1 MDIVEEIKQD
11 RERGAKRLEAEYK
24 AGLMTL
30 ARRFCHDPGDAEE
43 LLNRTFAAV
52 VEGIDDYLEQS
63 AFFAWMCQILVNIH
77 ATDVRRKSHQNE
89 VYPGIVPDVADES
102 AQEDVYRNLD
112 HSLLHEAIETLPQNL
127 KEVIVMHYLMDE
139 PVAQVAKF
147 VGQPVSTIKWR
158 LHVARKA
165 LAAKLGVA
173 AKKPGGKA
181 VLLALALCAL
191 TALGAAT
198 TLAVVRLRSP
208 ASAAPEQQAY
218 DSKGSAAQEQQAY
231 DSKGS
236 AAPAVFGNALQPS
249 TAFDTLP
256 PHQGKDMNATTRTA
270 ALGAATALAFASA
283 PSAVSGDEYQF
294 IVSGD
299 MAAAATAGRNAGESA
314 TGALDVRQ
322 HAVAAS
328 STMALTSI
336 KPSGFVMVVR

>member
-198 TLAVVRLRSP
+198 SLAVGRLRSP

-218 DSKGSAAQEQQAY
+218 N
-231 DSKGS
+231 SKGS
-236 AAPAVFGNALQPS
+236 AAPAVFGNVPQPS

-314 TGALDVRQ
+314 SGALDVRQ
-322 HAVAAS
+322 RAVAAS

>member
-89 VYPGIVPDVADES
+89 VYPGVVPDVADES

-198 TLAVVRLRSP
+198 SLAVGRLRSP
-208 ASAAPEQQAY
+208 ASAAPEH
-218 DSKGSAAQEQQAY
+218 QAY

-314 TGALDVRQ
+314 SGALDVRQ

>member
-52 VEGIDDYLEQS
+52 VDGIDDYLEQS

-77 ATDVRRKSHQNE
+77 TTDVRRKSHQNE
-89 VYPGIVPDVADES
+89 VYPGIVPDIADES
-102 AQEDVYRNLD
+102 AQEEVYRNLD
-112 HSLLHEAIETLPQNL
+112 RSLLHEAIETLPQDL

-139 PVAQVAKF
+139 PVTKVAKF

-173 AKKPGGKA
+173 AKKPGGRA
-181 VLLALALCAL
+181 VMFALALCAL
-191 TALGAAT
+191 AAFGAAT
-198 TLAVVRLRSP
+198 SLAVVRLRQ
-208 ASAAPEQQAY
+208 AHQTAQGQQA
-218 DSKGSAAQEQQAY
+218 DNSGEVASPKL
-231 DSKGS
+231 
-236 AAPAVFGNALQPS
+236 PAVAANGVPHAATPS
-249 TAFDTLP
+249 VQEADAMPLISTGD
-256 PHQGKDMNATTRTA
+256 QSMNATTRKA
-270 ALGAATALAFASA
+270 ALGAATALALASV
-283 PSAVSGDEYQF
+283 PSAASGDEYQF

-299 MAAAATAGRNAGESA
+299 MATAATTGLSSGESA
-314 TGALDVRQ
+314 TGPLSVRQ
-322 HAVAAS
+322 HAVAES
-328 STMALTSI
+328 RTMALSSV
-336 KPSGFVMVVR
+336 KPFGFVMVIR

>member
-89 VYPGIVPDVADES
+89 VYPGVVPDVADES

-198 TLAVVRLRSP
+198 SLAVGRLRSP
-208 ASAAPEQQAY
+208 A
-218 DSKGSAAQEQQAY
+218 SAAQEQQAY

-236 AAPAVFGNALQPS
+236 ATPAVFGNALQPS

-270 ALGAATALAFASA
+270 ALGAATALALASA
-283 PSAVSGDEYQF
+283 PSTASGDEYQF

-314 TGALDVRQ
+314 SGALDVRQ